1 MAASLAA
8 LTSASASAASL
19 PNDKVAEPAIMG
31 GPNDAEYLRKL
42 HAHVHK
48 RWADNFLAL
57 IQQNLALGNPLN
69 DPARA
74 AEADVIISA
83 QGKLIMATIAKGSGF
98 AGFDD
103 AVTEVLKDASPFPV
117 PPVASRS
124 DDDNLHLRWTFAR
137 DERRC
142 SGVAVVHVD
151 DPLAIAI
158 PKLMKAGRRDEI
170 VARIA
175 AARLSGIPA
184 EPSMTSLANEWLR
197 GAGKQ
202 QWATVKIAG
211 ALAAKGDADGLAFL
225 KTAVT
230 QPTDARAAGALLSAS
245 KVAVCP
251 LVKAALE
258 GGAPA
263 DQLAAA
269 RSSGIPA
276 EPSMTS
282 LANEWL
288 RGAGKQQWATVKI
301 AGTLAAKGDADGL
314 AFLKAAVTQPADAR
328 AAGALLSA
336 NKIAVCPLVK
346 AALESGAPADQLAAA
361 QALATSGE
369 TACVG
374 GLVKMLQNGKLKAE
388 ARAAAATALG
398 PVDDV
403 IGQAALASAAKD
415 EPNLTVKAAAL
426 LAQIRPNA
434 GRAKMFAMVHL
445 LKEPSIEMRSAGSAG
460 LVRAGGDSD
469 LDDLY
474 MLFRDTDPR
483 PAEATLRELDH
494 VKGQKATDM
503 IAKLMKRPLV
513 PVQRA
518 AAELLIK
525 RRAKTIFPAFAGF
538 ADSPDAQLKAMSLV
552 AADDARLASAGAD
565 PKLGIWVY
573 RARLARGERDRA
585 ADWLLA
591 ALPTLPPGQQADAM
605 VEWLSTSDATTVAS
619 KTRR

>member
-1 MAASLAA
+1 MAGSIAA
-8 LTSASASAASL
+8 LTAAGATARAATL
-19 PNDKVAEPAIMG
+19 PNDKVAEPSIMG
-31 GPNDAEYLRKL
+31 GPNDLEYLRQI

-57 IQQNLALGNPLN
+57 IGQNLALGNPLN
-69 DPARA
+69 DPARV
-74 AEADVIISA
+74 AEADVVISA
-83 QGKLIMATIAKGSGF
+83 KGKLVSATITKGSGF

-103 AVTEVLKDASPFPV
+103 AITEVLKDSTPFPA

-124 DDDNLHLRWTFAR
+124 DDDQLHLHWTFAR

-142 SGVAVVHVD
+142 AGVAVIHVD
-151 DPLAIAI
+151 DPLEIAI

-175 AARLSGIPA
+175 AARGGGVSA

-202 QWATVKIAG
+202 PWATVKIAG
-211 ALAAKGDADGLAFL
+211 TLAGKGDADGIAFL
-225 KTAVT
+225 KAAVT
-230 QPTDARAAGALLSAS
+230 RPADARAAGALLAAN
-245 KVAVCP
+245 KIAVCP

-269 RSSGIPA
+269 
-276 EPSMTS
+276 
-282 LANEWL
+282 
-288 RGAGKQQWATVKI
+288 
-301 AGTLAAKGDADGL
+301 
-314 AFLKAAVTQPADAR
+314 
-328 AAGALLSA
+328 
-336 NKIAVCPLVK
+336 
-346 AALESGAPADQLAAA
+346 

-369 TACVG
+369 TACAA
-374 GLVKMLQNGKLKAE
+374 GLVKMLGNGKLKAE

-398 PVDDV
+398 PIDDA
-403 IGQAALASAAKD
+403 GAQSALDAAAKG
-415 EPNLTVKAAAL
+415 EPNLTVKAAAA

-445 LKEPSIEMRSAGSAG
+445 LKEPSVEMRSAGSAG

-483 PAEATLRELDH
+483 PAEATLRELER
-494 VKGQKATDM
+494 VKGQKANDM
-503 IAKLMKRPLV
+503 IGKLMKRPLV

-518 AAELLIK
+518 AAELLFK
-525 RRAKTIFPAFAGF
+525 RRAKAAFPAFAGF
-538 ADSPDAQLKAMSLV
+538 ADSADAQLKAMSLV
-552 AADDARLASAGAD
+552 AADDAKLASAGAD
-565 PKLGIWVY
+565 PKLGMSAY

-591 ALPTLPPGQQADAM
+591 ALPALPPVQQADAM
-605 VEWLSTSDATTVAS
+605 VEWLSTADAPTATAS
-619 KTRR
+619 KGRR

>member
-170 VARIA
+170 VSRI
-175 AARLSGIPA
+175 
-184 EPSMTSLANEWLR
+184 
-197 GAGKQ
+197 
-202 QWATVKIAG
+202 
-211 ALAAKGDADGLAFL
+211 
-225 KTAVT
+225 
-230 QPTDARAAGALLSAS
+230 
-245 KVAVCP
+245 
-251 LVKAALE
+251 
-258 GGAPA
+258 
-263 DQLAAA
+263 AAA

-346 AALESGAPADQLAAA
+346 AALEGGAPDDQLAAA

-518 AAELLIK
+518 AAELLMK

>member
-1 MAASLAA
+1 MSRRSAALLVALCTAGSLAA
-8 LTSASASAASL
+8 LTQSAPARAATL

-31 GPNDAEYLRKL
+31 GPNDMEYLRKL

-57 IQQNLALGNPLN
+57 IGQNLALGNPLN
-69 DPARA
+69 DPARV
-74 AEADVIISA
+74 AEADVVISP
-83 QGKLIMATIAKGSGF
+83 QGKLVSATIAKGSGF

-103 AVTEVLKDASPFPV
+103 AVTEVLKDSVPFPA

-124 DDDNLHLRWTFAR
+124 DDDNLHLHWTFAR

-142 SGVAVVHVD
+142 SGVVVVHVD
-151 DPLAIAI
+151 DPLEIAI

-175 AARLSGIPA
+175 AARGGGVSA
-184 EPSMTSLANEWLR
+184 EPSMTSLAHEWLR

-202 QWATVKIAG
+202 PWATVKIAG
-211 ALAAKGDADGLAFL
+211 TLASNGDADALAFL
-225 KTAVT
+225 KGAVT
-230 QPTDARAAGALLSAS
+230 RAPDARAAGALLAANRI
-245 KVAVCP
+245 AVCP

-269 RSSGIPA
+269 
-276 EPSMTS
+276 
-282 LANEWL
+282 
-288 RGAGKQQWATVKI
+288 
-301 AGTLAAKGDADGL
+301 
-314 AFLKAAVTQPADAR
+314 
-328 AAGALLSA
+328 
-336 NKIAVCPLVK
+336 
-346 AALESGAPADQLAAA
+346 

-369 TACVG
+369 TACAA
-374 GLVKMLQNGKLKAE
+374 GLVKMLGNGKLKSE

-398 PVDDV
+398 PIDDD
-403 IGQAALASAAKD
+403 GAKAALAAAAKD
-415 EPNLTVKAAAL
+415 EPNIVVKAAAS

-434 GRAKMFAMVHL
+434 GRAKMLGMVHL
-445 LKEPSIEMRSAGSAG
+445 LKEPSIEMRTAGSAG
-460 LVRAGGDSD
+460 VVRAGGDSD
-469 LDDLY
+469 FDDLY

-483 PAEATLRELDH
+483 PAEATLRELER
-494 VKGQKATDM
+494 VKGQKATEL
-503 IAKLMKRPLV
+503 IAKLMRRPLV

-518 AAELLIK
+518 AAELLVK
-525 RRAKTIFPAFAGF
+525 RRAKSTFSAFAGF
-538 ADSPDAQLKAMSLV
+538 ADSPDAELKGLSLV
-552 AADDARLASAGAD
+552 AADDAKLAGAGAD
-565 PKLGIWVY
+565 PKMGMWAY

-591 ALPTLPPGQQADAM
+591 ALPTLQPGQQADLL
-605 VEWLSTSDATTVAS
+605 VEWLATAEPPTTTAS